1 MVRKKDRLRERSL
14 VHFQTGVLSCCDGSL
29 GLCEVQLRTV
39 SLCDQQR
46 FREIAKDRARRL

>member
-1 MVRKKDRLRERSL
+1 MVRKEDGLKERSL
-14 VHFQTGVLSCCDGSL
+14 VHFQTGVFSCCYGSL